1 MGTKLQFKYG
11 QYTAEQALALATGG
25 VIVFSGITKQVY
37 LDGQAYGG
45 NAAIIDAKIGEL
57 SNLKTNEKENLVAA
71 INEVY
76 DDVYERALGMRYNGA
91 TADGTL
97 TINTETG
104 DIRPGDMYTVTAEFS
119 VSGTVVEPGDMI
131 IYNGAKTT
139 SPVVAT
145 SENSVILERETDD
158 MVTAADNL
166 TANVF
171 VFGDTAKGVKTT
183 QTVEGNPLTISLD
196 AESTSGTTTISSSSN
211 NHQLPTSLN
220 VYDAIRTL
228 SVNVVN
234 GDYQSQSI
242 PGTWQK
248 VTETVSGGVRVV
260 KAENVIGT
268 FKTGQ
273 VDVHNPQSPNYVNG
287 IATVEDVQNY
297 IEERFTWKEYETI
310 TSAQLENSLSTLEA
324 GGTYNMPSN
333 VTTNSP
339 FYVKTAN
346 E

>member
-1 MGTKLQFKYG
+1 MSTKLQFKYG
-11 QYTAEQALALATGG
+11 QYTPEQALALATGG
-25 VIVFSGITKQVY
+25 VIVFSGITKQIY

-57 SNLKTNEKENLVAA
+57 TDLKTTEKSNLVAA

-91 TADGTL
+91 TSDGTL
-97 TINTETG
+97 SLNTETG

-119 VSGTVVEPGDMI
+119 VSGTTVEPGDMI

-139 SPVVAT
+139 SPVTAT
-145 SENSVILERETDD
+145 SSNSVILERETDN
-158 MVTAADNL
+158 MVTAANNL
-166 TANVF
+166 TANMF

-183 QTVEGNPLTISLD
+183 HTVEGNPLAISLD
-196 AESTSGTTTISSSSN
+196 AEAESGTTTITSDSTN
-211 NHQLPTSLN
+211 NQIPTSLN
-220 VYDAIRTL
+220 VYDAIRNL

-234 GDYQSQSI
+234 GDYQSQAA

-248 VTETVSGGVRVV
+248 VTETVTGGLRVV
-260 KAENVIGT
+260 TTENVIGQ

-273 VDVHNPQSPNYVNG
+273 ADVHDPQSPNYTNG
-287 IATVEDVQNY
+287 LATVEDVQKY
-297 IEERFTWKEYETI
+297 IEERMTWKEYETI
-310 TSAQLENSLSTLEA
+310 TANQLESSLSAIGE
-324 GGTYNMPSN
+324 GGSYTMPSN
-333 VTTNSP
+333 VTSDSP
-339 FYVKTAN
+339 LYIQAG

>member
-11 QYTAEQALALATGG
+11 QYTAEEALALATGG
-25 VIVFSGITKQVY
+25 IIVFSGVTKQIY

-57 SNLKTNEKENLVAA
+57 ADLKTNEKTNLVAA

-97 TINTETG
+97 SLNTETG
-104 DIRPGDMYTVTAEFS
+104 DIRPGDMYTVTDEFS
-119 VSGTVVEPGDMI
+119 VSGTTVEPGDMI

-139 SPVVAT
+139 SPVTAT
-145 SENSVILERETDD
+145 SSNSVILERETDN

-166 TANVF
+166 TANMF

-183 QTVEGNPLTISLD
+183 QTVEGNPLAISLD
-196 AESTSGTTTISSSSN
+196 AEVESGTTTISAESN
-211 NHQLPTSLN
+211 NHQLPTSQN

-228 SVNVVN
+228 SVNTVN
-234 GDYQSQSI
+234 GDYQSQAV

-248 VTETVSGGVRVV
+248 VTENISGGVRVTTV
-260 KAENVIGT
+260 ENVIGA

-273 VDVHNPQSPNYVNG
+273 VDVHDPQSPNYTNG
-287 IATVEDVQNY
+287 LATVEDVQKY
-297 IEERFTWKEYETI
+297 IEERMTWKEYETI
-310 TSAQLENSLSTLEA
+310 TASQLETSLSSIEQ
-324 GGTYNMPSN
+324 GGSYTMPSN
-333 VTTNSP
+333 VTSDSP
-339 FYVKTAN
+339 LYIQAG

>member
-11 QYTAEQALALATGG
+11 QYTAEQALAMATGG
-25 VIVFSGITKQVY
+25 IIVFSGITKQIY

-45 NAAIIDAKIGEL
+45 NAAEIAAEIGLL
-57 SNLKTNEKENLVAA
+57 SELKTNEKNNLVAA

-97 TINTETG
+97 SLNTDTG
-104 DIRPGDMYTVTAEFS
+104 DIRPGDMYTVTDEFS
-119 VSGTVVEPGDMI
+119 VSGTTVEPGDMI

-139 SPVVAT
+139 SPVTAT
-145 SENSVILERETDD
+145 SSNSVILERETDN

-166 TANVF
+166 TANMF

-196 AESTSGTTTISSSSN
+196 AEAESGTTTISASSTN
-211 NHQLPTSLN
+211 NQIPTSLN

-228 SVNVVN
+228 SVNTVN
-234 GDYQSQSI
+234 GDYQSQAV

-248 VTETVSGGVRVV
+248 VTENISGGVRVTTV
-260 KAENVIGT
+260 ENVIGA

-273 VDVHNPQSPNYVNG
+273 VDVHDPQSPNYTNG
-287 IATVEDVQNY
+287 LATVEDVQKY
-297 IEERFTWKEYETI
+297 IEERMTWKEYETI
-310 TSAQLENSLSTLEA
+310 TASQLESSLSSIEQ
-324 GGTYNMPSN
+324 GGSYTMPSN
-333 VTTNSP
+333 VTSDSP
-339 FYVKTAN
+339 LYIQAG